1 MNIDFLHNKI
11 VASTITDKF
20 SLSLSENLIP
30 LLEEKHGGDIEGIQ
44 MYEDHLSD
52 GFTVGKTFYYPIT
65 VLTLTKGAVTEWICW
80 DTPRGQFEDDV
91 PFAYIGEELLSFEL
105 AESVPEDFSA
115 ALSGR
120 SIYYEG
126 GSVKVRVETTAS
138 DITILSG
145 KYSQTFIDEMARQLT
160 PAISA
165 AMSVKGIED
174 SSIELAIVF
183 APDTYMEHTSESVT
197 YRRLLLVDK
206 SSAPRDFWI
215 KWTRLD
221 GNGAYSVSDHV
232 RPDEI
237 LFEIGESVPQKIKEK
252 EYRFLTRAGKDKY
265 HNAMGRKNVTEWRD
279 VIKRAIK
286 RGDLERIEAPVKEK
300 PIEVAA
306 VAEEKIP
313 VAVVAEAISE
323 APAAVEMSE
332 DEELRI
338 AMEMA
343 RRAIDSVSME
353 AADDEEE
360 EEELDE
366 LEAFYADEPAPEP
379 NRGAVAD
386 NFDEAHELEEITR
399 MALEAL
405 KAASAEGQS
414 DEDADETEQVIDENE
429 PEQVNDEDEFEQ
441 VNDED
446 EPSLITFAEDNEE
459 TEAED
464 EAIIMVPDDPTAE
477 EEVFGIFEETVS
489 EPETEMSVS
498 AEPVADEPVAEED
511 IEAEPVTAADLEA
524 KIRGEI
530 EAKIRLEYESR
541 ARQKAEEEAERLRR
555 EQEQLRL
562 ENERLQDRARRE
574 KAEWTRIEENRKAE
588 AEKLRAQIEAQV
600 RQEAKERERL
610 AEAAR
615 QAVEEQHR
623 LEAERLREE
632 RIKLE
637 EERRIE
643 AERRRREEEERIE
656 AARRAEAE
664 RIRREEEERVKKEIA
679 EKASEGGYVD
689 NNYTYVSK
697 TVKLLF
703 RRSVDPNITARIHEI
718 LKATLEY
725 YGKQK
730 VYMRIK
736 ATIPDTTTVC
746 LEFLQFPL
754 EEMEL
759 LGNIIKVIGNSG
771 LGIAKAILE

>member
-11 VASTITDKF
+11 IASTVTDKF
-20 SLSLSENLIP
+20 SLSMSENLVSR
-30 LLEEKHGGDIEGIQ
+30 LMEKHGGDIEGIQ

-52 GFTVGKTFYYPIT
+52 GFLMGKTFYYPLT
-65 VLTLTKGAVTEWICW
+65 VVTQARGAFVEWICW
-80 DTPRGQFEDDV
+80 DILRGQFEDDV
-91 PFAYIGEELLSFEL
+91 PFAYIGEHTLEFSLLEPD
-105 AESVPEDFSA
+105 EVPESFKSKIE
-115 ALSGR
+115 GR
-120 SIYYEG
+120 SIYYG
-126 GSVKVRVETTAS
+126 GGTVKVRVETTAS

-145 KYSQTFIDEMARQLT
+145 KYSQSFIDEMARQLT
-160 PAISA
+160 PAICE

-183 APDTYMEHTSESVT
+183 APDTYMEHTSENTT

-221 GNGAYSVSDHV
+221 GAGAYSVSDHV
-232 RPDEI
+232 NAANVV
-237 LFEIGESVPQKIKEK
+237 FEIGESVSQKIKEK

-265 HNAMGRKNVTEWRD
+265 HNAMGRKNVTEWRE
-279 VIKRAIK
+279 VIKRAVK
-286 RGDLERIEAPVKEK
+286 RGDLERVEIAAEVKPEAVESK
-300 PIEVAA
+300 PIV
-306 VAEEKIP
+306 EEKIP
-313 VAVVAEAISE
+313 VAVAVQPVAET
-323 APAAVEMSE
+323 PAAELSE
-332 DEELRI
+332 DEELKL

-343 RRAIDSVSME
+343 RRAIDSVSAE
-353 AADDEEE
+353 EVFEEEEEE

-366 LEAFYADEPAPEP
+366 LEAFYMDEPLPEEK
-379 NRGAVAD
+379 RGIVAD
-386 NFDEAHELEEITR
+386 DFDEAHELEEITR

-405 KAASAEGQS
+405 KAASAET
-414 DEDADETEQVIDENE
+414 DEQEVEISAPAE
-429 PEQVNDEDEFEQ
+429 
-441 VNDED
+441 ED
-446 EPSLITFAEDNEE
+446 EPSLITFDEIEAEEE
-459 TEAED
+459 TV
-464 EAIIMVPDDPTAE
+464 ITVPEDPTAE
-477 EEVFGIFEETVS
+477 EDEISIFNEIS
-489 EPETEMSVS
+489 EPADAVPAEEIAETEALADTAEEAEESG
-498 AEPVADEPVAEED
+498 EPVSS
-511 IEAEPVTAADLEA
+511 ADLEA

-555 EQEQLRL
+555 EREQLRL
-562 ENERLQDRARRE
+562 ENERLQDKARRE
-574 KAEWTRIEENRKAE
+574 KAEWTRIEENRRQE

-643 AERRRREEEERIE
+643 AERRRREEEERKE
-656 AARRAEAE
+656 AERRAEAE
-664 RIRREEEERVKKEIA
+664 RIRREEEERVKKEVQ
-679 EKASEGGYVD
+679 EKAEDGGYVD

-703 RRSVDPNITARIHEI
+703 RRSVDPNITVRIHEI
-718 LKATLEY
+718 IKRTLEY

-736 ATIPDTTTVC
+736 ATIPDNTTVC
-746 LEFLQFPL
+746 LEFIQFPL

-759 LGNIIKVIGNSG
+759 LSNIIKVIGNSG

>member
-1 MNIDFLHNKI
+1 MIIDFLHNKI
-11 VASTITDKF
+11 VASTVTDKF
-20 SLSLSENLIP
+20 TISMSENLIP
-30 LLEEKHGGDIEGIQ
+30 LLQEKYGDDIEGIQ
-44 MYEDHLSD
+44 MYEDYLSEH
-52 GFTVGKTFYYPIT
+52 FTVGKTFYYPIT
-65 VLTLTKGAVTEWICW
+65 VYTLSRGAVSEWICW
-80 DTPRGQFEDDV
+80 DMPRGQFEGDV
-91 PFAYIGEELLSFEL
+91 PFAYLGDELLSFEL
-105 AESVPEDFSA
+105 VESLPEGFA
-115 ALSGR
+115 ASLQNR
-120 SIYYEG
+120 AIYCEG
-126 GSVKVRVETTAS
+126 GSVKLRVETTAS
-138 DITILSG
+138 NITILSG

-160 PAISA
+160 PAICE

-183 APDTYMEHTSESVT
+183 APDTYMEHTSENTT

-221 GNGAYSVSDHV
+221 GKGAYSVSDHV
-232 RPDEI
+232 AKGEI
-237 LFEIGESVPQKIKEK
+237 LFEIGEDVPQKIKEK

-286 RGDLERIEAPVKEK
+286 RGDLERAEEI
-300 PIEVAA
+300 VAA
-306 VAEEKIP
+306 APINLEEKIP
-313 VAVVAEAISE
+313 ATVSAEVAVEPVTDIASE
-323 APAAVEMSE
+323 IGTAVEISE
-332 DEELRI
+332 DEELRL

-343 RRAIDSVSME
+343 RRAIDSVSEE
-353 AADDEEE
+353 ATISDEEE

-366 LEAFYADEPAPEP
+366 LEAFYSDEPTPEAS
-379 NRGAVAD
+379 RGAVAD
-386 NFDEAHELEEITR
+386 DFDEAHELEEITR

-405 KAASAEGQS
+405 KAASLQTE
-414 DEDADETEQVIDENE
+414 ADEPGESSEVAEQLEEVDELE
-429 PEQVNDEDEFEQ
+429 EI
-441 VNDED
+441 D
-446 EPSLITFAEDNEE
+446 EPSLITFADDLVSDEDDG
-459 TEAED
+459 TLV
-464 EAIIMVPDDPTAE
+464 MVPEDPTAE
-477 EEVFGIFEETVS
+477 EEEIDIFAEA
-489 EPETEMSVS
+489 SVKD
-498 AEPVADEPVAEED
+498 EPVYEAPEALQPVCEDIECEQPEADEP
-511 IEAEPVTAADLEA
+511 ITAADLEA
-524 KIRGEI
+524 KLRGEI

-541 ARQKAEEEAERLRR
+541 ARERAEQEAERLRR

-562 ENERLQDRARRE
+562 ENERLIDKARRE
-574 KAEWTRIEENRKAE
+574 KAEWTRIEENRRAE
-588 AEKLRAQIEAQV
+588 AERLRAQIEAQV

-643 AERRRREEEERIE
+643 EERRRREEEERIE

-664 RIRREEEERVKKEIA
+664 RLRREEEARAKKETA
-679 EKASEGGYVD
+679 ENAASGAHSD

-703 RRSVDPNITARIHEI
+703 RRSVDPNITTRIHEI

-736 ATIPDTTTVC
+736 ATIPDNTTVC

>member
-1 MNIDFLHNKI
+1 MIIDFLHNKI
-11 VASTITDKF
+11 VASTVTDKF
-20 SLSLSENLIP
+20 TLSLSENLIP
-30 LLEEKHGGDIEGIQ
+30 LLSEKYGGDIEGIQ
-44 MYEDHLSD
+44 MYEDYLSD

-65 VLTLTKGAVTEWICW
+65 VTTLAKGAVTEWICW
-80 DTPRGQFEDDV
+80 DTPRGQFEGDV
-91 PFAYIGEELLSFEL
+91 PFAYTGEELLTFEL
-105 AESVPEDFSA
+105 VSSVPAEFSL
-115 ALSGR
+115 ALEGR
-120 SIYYEG
+120 SIYYGG
-126 GSVKVRVETTAS
+126 GSVKVRVETTAP

-160 PAISA
+160 PAICE
-165 AMSVKGIED
+165 AMLVEGIED

-183 APDTYMEHTSESVT
+183 APDTYMEHTSENTT

-232 RPDEI
+232 TGEDI
-237 LFEIGESVPQKIKEK
+237 LFEIGEGVPQKIKEK

-286 RGDLERIEAPVKEK
+286 RGDLVRIEAPVEEK
-300 PIEVAA
+300 PIEL
-306 VAEEKIP
+306 EEKIP
-313 VAVVAEAISE
+313 AAVAAEAAE
-323 APAAVEMSE
+323 APAAPELSEE
-332 DEELRI
+332 DELRL

-343 RRAIDSVSME
+343 RRAIDSVSLE
-353 AADDEEE
+353 SIDDEEE

-366 LEAFYADEPAPEP
+366 LEAFYADEPEVS
-379 NRGAVAD
+379 RGAVAD
-386 NFDEAHELEEITR
+386 DFDEAHELEEITR

-405 KAASAEGQS
+405 KASREAESTDELAEEIIDSEEEIS
-414 DEDADETEQVIDENE
+414 D
-429 PEQVNDEDEFEQ
+429 
-441 VNDED
+441 
-446 EPSLITFAEDNEE
+446 PSLITFADDLNAICED
-459 TEAED
+459 
-464 EAIIMVPDDPTAE
+464 AIVMVPEDPTAE
-477 EEVFGIFEETVS
+477 HEELDIFEAA
-489 EPETEMSVS
+489 EPETAAFTEC
-498 AEPVADEPVAEED
+498 AAEELKEEL
-511 IEAEPVTAADLEA
+511 IEEELVEEDSTEPVTAAALEA

-541 ARQKAEEEAERLRR
+541 ARQRAEEEAERLRR

-562 ENERLQDRARRE
+562 ENERLQDKARRE
-574 KAEWTRIEENRKAE
+574 KAEWTRIEENRRAE

-637 EERRIE
+637 EERRNE

-664 RIRREEEERVKKEIA
+664 RIRREEETRAKKEISD
-679 EKASEGGYVD
+679 KAADGGYVD

-736 ATIPDTTTVC
+736 ATIPDNTTVC

-759 LGNIIKVIGNSG
+759 LSNIIKVIGNSG